1 MAVYINAQPWQ
12 QQYLFNDEQS
22 GDLGSWVTDSAV
34 LPSGRGDGTAII
46 AKGFCFYFQG
56 RNTSLVDTATIYRAP
71 IVNGVIGTFSL
82 YGSIPSGLA
91 GYARYDSR
99 AILINDVVHLVG
111 GIVGS
116 TAVATVL
123 SCPVN
128 DDGSLGT
135 WSLGSALPVTRRGHS
150 LACANGYLYCVAGR
164 SSTAG
169 SDRVYRA
176 SIYPTTDANDGIIT
190 GWTWLDTIKL
200 PAARQNG
207 VAFVIGN
214 KLYYAGGYSDAFTAQ
229 STIYVATIG
238 SNGSL
243 SQFTTY
249 SVSLPVGI
257 ANPQYA
263 ITGDTLYIV
272 GGYGSNAVYYATIA
286 TDHSFGSFT
295 AGGTLPTVIEGAPLV
310 VSSAKAYLI
319 GGSSGGSQTAIRS
332 VAFAG
337 GSDDYT
343 GFDIGQYIAPLS
355 ITFAVDAPADDVAFT
370 ATVPSVI
377 GFSVEG
383 DVDEVSFSATA
394 PSVII
399 FSVSAEPDE
408 VSLPLSTDTLFF
420 AIDSPADEVAASFT
434 TPIICS
440 FAVEAPAD
448 TVFWAGYGENTGDI
462 DFNIDARADVVS
474 ARFVNAANLFSVEAP
489 ADEVAMAIVAP
500 SVLRVAARGYHD
512 VIKAS
517 FSTGKTEIGF
527 AVQGYADSVQL
538 SATIPSV
545 LRFGV
550 SSVDEVS
557 LLAEVEQRIVGSF
570 KVDCPADS
578 VSASFIAHE
587 PIRFSIDSPRD
598 DVSLKFFHV
607 PVMSISIGDNTDQVS
622 VRFLNIPDTMNLS
635 FDRDDQGNGALVDAP
650 VANALRF
657 SRSITSTG
665 TTPPDPQVPIHFSR

>member
-22 GDLGSWVTDSAV
+22 GDLGAWATDSAV
-34 LPSGRGDGTAII
+34 LPAGRGDGTAII
-46 AKGFCFYFQG
+46 AKGYVYYFQG

-71 IVNGVIGTFSL
+71 IVDGIIGTFSL
-82 YGSIPSGLA
+82 YGSIPSSVS
-91 GYARYDSR
+91 GYARYDAR
-99 AILINDVVHLVG
+99 AVLLNDVIYIAGGVVG
-111 GIVGS
+111 TS
-116 TAVATVL
+116 AVATVL
-123 SCPVN
+123 TCPVN

-135 WSLGSALPVTRRGHS
+135 WSLGYALPATRRGHS

-164 SSTAG
+164 SSSG
-169 SDRVYRA
+169 SDRIYRA
-176 SIYPTTDANDGIIT
+176 SIYPTTDPNNGIV
-190 GWTWLDTIKL
+190 GSWVWDDTVNL
-200 PAARQNG
+200 PATRQYG
-207 VAFVIGN
+207 VAFVIGD
-214 KLYYAGGYSDAFTAQ
+214 KLYYAGGYNDSFSAQ
-229 STIYVATIG
+229 STIYVSTIG
-238 SNGSL
+238 ANGSL
-243 SQFTTY
+243 SSFTTY
-249 SVSLPVGI
+249 SIALPVEI

-286 TDHSFGSFT
+286 ADHSFGSFT
-295 AGGTLPTVIEGAPLV
+295 TGGTLPTVVEGAPLV

-343 GFDIGQYIAPLS
+343 GFDIGEYVAPLS
-355 ITFAVDAPADDVAFT
+355 ITFAVDAPADDVALT
-370 ATVPSVI
+370 ATVPAVI
-377 GFSVEG
+377 GFTVECE
-383 DVDEVSFSATA
+383 VDEVSFSATV
-394 PSVII
+394 PSV
-399 FSVSAEPDE
+399 VSFDIRAEHDE
-408 VSLPLSTDTLFF
+408 VFIPMSTDTLFF
-420 AIDSPADEVAASFT
+420 AIDSTADEVAASFT

-474 ARFVNAANLFSVEAP
+474 ARFVNAANLFSVDAP

-607 PVMSISIGDNTDQVS
+607 PVMSIGIGDNTDQVS

>member
-22 GDLGSWVTDSAV
+22 GDLGSWITDSAV
-34 LPSGRGDGTAII
+34 LPDGRGDGTAII

-56 RNTSLVDTATIYRAP
+56 RNTSLVATATIYRAP
-71 IVNGVIGTFSL
+71 VVDGVIGTFTL

-91 GYARYDSR
+91 GYARYEAR

-111 GIVGS
+111 GVVGS

-135 WSLGSALPVTRRGHS
+135 WSLGYALPVTRRGHS
-150 LACANGYLYCVAGR
+150 LACADGYLFCVAGR
-164 SSTAG
+164 SATAG

-176 SIYPTTDANDGIIT
+176 SIYPTTDANNGIIT
-190 GWTWLDTIKL
+190 GWTWLDTITL

-229 STIYVATIG
+229 STIYVSTIG
-238 SNGSL
+238 ANGSL
-243 SQFTTY
+243 STFSTY
-249 SVSLPVGI
+249 SVALPVGI

-286 TDHSFGSFT
+286 ADYSFGSFT
-295 AGGTLPTVIEGAPLV
+295 TGGTLPTVVEGAPLV

-343 GFDIGQYIAPLS
+343 GFDIGEYVAPLS
-355 ITFAVDAPADDVAFT
+355 ITFAVDAHADDVALT
-370 ATVPSVI
+370 TTVPAVI
-377 GFSVEG
+377 SFAVEG
-383 DVDEVSFSATA
+383 EADEVSFSATA
-394 PSVII
+394 LLVIGFDI
-399 FSVSAEPDE
+399 GAEPDE

-420 AIDSPADEVAASFT
+420 AIDGPADEVAASFT

-448 TVFWAGYGENTGDI
+448 TVFLAGYGENTGDI

-474 ARFVNAANLFSVEAP
+474 ARFVNAANLFSVDAP
-489 ADEVAMAIVAP
+489 ADDVAMAIVAP
-500 SVLRVAARGYHD
+500 SVLRVAARGYLD
-512 VIKAS
+512 RINAT
-517 FSTGKTEIGF
+517 FSTGRTEIAF
-527 AVQGYADSVQL
+527 AVQGYTDAVQL
-538 SATIPSV
+538 SATAPSV
-545 LRFGV
+545 LRFDV

-587 PIRFSIDSPRD
+587 PIRFSIDAQRG
-598 DVSLKFFHV
+598 DVSLSLFHV
-607 PVMSISIGDNTDQVS
+607 PVLVIGIGAEPDRVS
-622 VRFLNIPDTMNLS
+622 MRLSTRQPVANLS
-635 FDRDDQGNGALVDAP
+635 YDRDDQGDDALAGAAVLDA
-650 VANALRF
+650 LHF
-657 SRSITSTG
+657 SRGLVSPG
-665 TTPPDPQVPIHFSR
+665 TTPSTPSTPIHFSR